1 MGKYFTIDELCAT
14 DTGLDNTPNDLE
26 TNNLKE
32 LIKVIDEVREYWTIL
47 CNLNKWGSGV
57 ITVNSGFRSE
67 EVNKAIGGAKE
78 SEHKLGFAVD
88 MKPSNGRNKEFWDFM
103 VEYVKVK
110 QLNFSQ
116 LINEKPKCN
125 IPSWI
130 HFSINGK
137 KGYRKEIFT
146 LV

>member
-1 MGKYFTIDELCAT
+1 MGKYFTIEELTRTST
-14 DTGLDNTPNDLE
+14 DLDNTPNEEEIKHLE
-26 TNNLKE
+26 E
-32 LIKVIDEVREYWTIL
+32 LIKVIDEIRECWTIFS
-47 CNLNKWGSGV
+47 NLNKWGSGA
-57 ITVNSGFRSE
+57 ITVSSGFRSE

-88 MKPSNGRNKEFWDFM
+88 VKPSNGRNKEFWNFM
-103 VEYVKVK
+103 VEYVTVK
-110 QLNFSQ
+110 DLNFSQ

-130 HFSINGK
+130 HFSINGN